1 MKTATEIIKP
11 IVPKMD
17 PITVA
22 TIESRNVTKKQDN
35 DNHAA
40 SKSNYGIMFYH
51 KVFLSRSHCVLL
63 HVNAVTFQLS
73 TYNHI
78 RFLYQHLPSPLHQN
92 LKIQKIGHH

>member
-1 MKTATEIIKP
+1 MKTATETIKP

-40 SKSNYGIMFYH
+40 SKSNM
-51 KVFLSRSHCVLL
+51 VLCSI
-63 HVNAVTFQLS
+63 TKF
-73 TYNHI
+73 
-78 RFLYQHLPSPLHQN
+78 F
-92 LKIQKIGHH
+92 